1 MRKEKNENNILDF
14 KSTMEALI
22 EEEKP
27 EVTQEEAIRSYK
39 GEDVF
44 LKKKNKKSSDDET
57 DIEEEEHLKRV
68 KKELLE
74 SLDRVNILAKKIFDE
89 KGEKDSLKNIKVRKG
104 AAGGK
109 GTKTQDIEKNKE
121 EIISQMR
128 EKVHDSKLQE
138 SQMQD
143 EQERSREE

>member
-44 LKKKNKKSSDDET
+44 LKKKIKNHQMMKQ
-57 DIEEEEHLKRV
+57 ILKR
-68 KKELLE
+68 
-74 SLDRVNILAKKIFDE
+74 
-89 KGEKDSLKNIKVRKG
+89 KN
-104 AAGGK
+104 
-109 GTKTQDIEKNKE
+109 T
-121 EIISQMR
+121 
-128 EKVHDSKLQE
+128 
-138 SQMQD
+138 
-143 EQERSREE
+143 